1 MAKLLIKFP
10 SRSRP
15 ARFMEVFGL
24 YKSML
29 SGKHDVKFLLSFDTD
44 DISMNNAGIRNW
56 LKNQGE
62 SVQAYW
68 GNSKTKIQ
76 AINADLEHAKD
87 YDILLL
93 ASDDMI
99 PQTQNYDDIIV
110 QDMEKYYP
118 DGDGVLH
125 YNDDKQKERLN
136 TLSIMGKKY
145 FDRFGY
151 IYNPEYLSVYC
162 DNEFT
167 DVSRLLEKT
176 TYIDRVIIRHFWI
189 EIGVDALYQRNE
201 NRELY
206 AHDQKVYETRKANNF
221 GLTQNANAS

>member
-1 MAKLLIKFP
+1 
-10 SRSRP
+10 
-15 ARFMEVFGL
+15 
-24 YKSML
+24 
-29 SGKHDVKFLLSFDTD
+29 
-44 DISMNNAGIRNW
+44 
-56 LKNQGE
+56 
-62 SVQAYW
+62 
-68 GNSKTKIQ
+68 
-76 AINADLEHAKD
+76 
-87 YDILLL
+87 
-93 ASDDMI
+93 
-99 PQTQNYDDIIV
+99 DDIII

-176 TYIDRVIIRHFWI
+176 TYIDQVIIRHFWI

-206 AHDQKVYETRKANNF
+206 THDQKVYETRKANNF
-221 GLTQNANAS
+221 GLTQNANTT

>member
-1 MAKLLIKFP
+1 
-10 SRSRP
+10 
-15 ARFMEVFGL
+15 
-24 YKSML
+24 
-29 SGKHDVKFLLSFDTD
+29 
-44 DISMNNAGIRNW
+44 
-56 LKNQGE
+56 
-62 SVQAYW
+62 
-68 GNSKTKIQ
+68 
-76 AINADLEHAKD
+76 
-87 YDILLL
+87 
-93 ASDDMI
+93 
-99 PQTQNYDDIIV
+99 
-110 QDMEKYYP
+110 
-118 DGDGVLH
+118 
-125 YNDDKQKERLN
+125 
-136 TLSIMGKKY
+136 MGKKY

-206 AHDQKVYETRKANNF
+206 THDQKVYETRKANNF

>member
-1 MAKLLIKFP
+1 
-10 SRSRP
+10 
-15 ARFMEVFGL
+15 MEVFGL

-151 IYNPEYLSVYC
+151 IYTLIL
-162 DNEFT
+162 D
-167 DVSRLLEKT
+167 
-176 TYIDRVIIRHFWI
+176 
-189 EIGVDALYQRNE
+189 
-201 NRELY
+201 
-206 AHDQKVYETRKANNF
+206 
-221 GLTQNANAS
+221 